1 MSKESL
7 TDTIQQVQRLHHAK
21 REAVG
26 DVVNTNYSGDESHNI
41 RLTSM
46 GINKAFTD
54 LLVEANRISGG
65 FLAIILLLTA
75 CQLLAL
81 MIFVRHYKNMT

>member
-1 MSKESL
+1 M
-7 TDTIQQVQRLHHAK
+7 HHTK
-21 REAVG
+21 RKAVG
-26 DVVNTNYSGDESHNI
+26 SVIDTNYSGEDEGHNI